1 MDLKKFKDF
10 ESSLFRLEESY
21 KKTLENKNSEDYRFF
36 RDSSIQRFEF
46 TVEIFWKLLKSI
58 VKDSEGIICNSPKS
72 CIREF
77 FASGHI
83 KESSAKLLMEMID
96 DRNMTSHTYHEEVA
110 EIIFSKLKSYISG
123 MTYIYEAIKS

>member
-10 ESSLFRLEESY
+10 ESSLLRLEESY
-21 KKTLENKNSEDYRFF
+21 KKTAENKNNDDYRFF
-36 RDSSIQRFEF
+36 RDSAIQRFEF
-46 TVEIFWKLLKSI
+46 TVEIFWKLLKNI
-58 VKDSEGIICNSPKS
+58 VRDKEGIICNSPKS

-77 FASGHI
+77 FASGYI

-110 EIIFSKLKSYISG
+110 EIIFSKLKSYING
-123 MTYIYEAIKS
+123 MVYIHEIIK

>member
-10 ESSLFRLEESY
+10 ESSLQRFEESY
-21 KKTLENKNSEDYRFF
+21 KKTVENKDSDNYLFF
-36 RDSSIQRFEF
+36 RDSAIQRFEF

-58 VKDSEGIICNSPKS
+58 IKDNEGIICNSPKS

-77 FASGHI
+77 FASGYL
-83 KESSAKLLMEMID
+83 KENKAKLLMEMID

-110 EIIFSKLKSYISG
+110 EIIFSKLKDYING
-123 MTYIYEAIKS
+123 MIYVYENIK

>member
-21 KKTLENKNSEDYRFF
+21 EKTAENKNNENYRFF
-36 RDSSIQRFEF
+36 RDSAIQRFEF
-46 TVEIFWKLLKSI
+46 TVEIFWKLLKNI
-58 VKDSEGIICNSPKS
+58 AKENEGIICNSPKS

-77 FASGHI
+77 FASGYI
-83 KESSAKLLMEMID
+83 KESNAKLLMEMID

-110 EIIFSKLKSYISG
+110 EIIFSKLKNYINC
-123 MTYIYEAIKS
+123 MFDIYKTIK

>member
-21 KKTLENKNSEDYRFF
+21 KKTAENKNSEDYRFF
-36 RDSSIQRFEF
+36 RDSAIQRFEF
-46 TVEIFWKLLKSI
+46 TVEIFWKLLKNI
-58 VKDSEGIICNSPKS
+58 VRDNEGIICNSPKS

-77 FASGHI
+77 FASGYI

-110 EIIFSKLKSYISG
+110 EIIFSKLKNYIDS
-123 MTYIYEAIKS
+123 MFYVYETIK